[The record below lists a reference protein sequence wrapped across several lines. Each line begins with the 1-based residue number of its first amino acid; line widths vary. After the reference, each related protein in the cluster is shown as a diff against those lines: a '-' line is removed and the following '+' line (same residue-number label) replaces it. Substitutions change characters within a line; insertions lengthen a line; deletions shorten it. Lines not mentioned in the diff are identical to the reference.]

1 LPVGVTTFEQL
12 PYVGLRTF
20 CRGLAES
27 SADSRL
33 VELDGVTA
41 AVVPAAPD
49 RSIANSVM
57 YDSAAG
63 LESALDRVARAYEE
77 AGVRAWTVWVPQH
90 DRDGPALLE
99 RAGHTLDGEPAAM
112 AMELDGFERRPAP
125 EVEIDD
131 EPDPRELGRLND
143 RAYGFE
149 GDQFADALARRPPG
163 MYQYVAMVDG
173 VAASCLGAM
182 DQARDCGIY
191 FVATAP
197 EARGR
202 GLATEL
208 MARALMDA
216 RARGCL
222 TTSLQA
228 TKMGRSI
235 YARLGYHDLGP
246 LQIWERRRR

>member
-1 LPVGVTTFEQL
+1 VGVTTFEQL

-20 CRGLAES
+20 CRGLAEA
-27 SADSRL
+27 SAASRL

-57 YDSAAG
+57 YDTAAG
-63 LESALDRVARAYEE
+63 LESALDRVTREYEE

-90 DRDGPALLE
+90 DREGPALLA
-99 RAGHTLDGEPAAM
+99 RAGHKLDGEPTAM
-112 AMELDGFERRPAP
+112 AMELDRFERKPAP

-143 RAYGFE
+143 RAYGFD
-149 GDQFADALARRPPG
+149 GDQFAYALDRRPPG
-163 MYQYVAMVDG
+163 MYQYVAIADG
-173 VAASCLGAM
+173 VAASCLGAI
-182 DQARDCGIY
+182 DHGRDCGIY

-216 RARGCL
+216 RARGCQ
-222 TTSLQA
+222 TTSLQS
-228 TKMGRSI
+228 TRMGQPI
-235 YARLGYHDLGP
+235 YARLGYHDLGQ
-246 LQIWERRRR
+246 LQLWERRRR